1 MTNSISKKKCELYE
15 KSGRLQKKWK
25 KLFQGKPVSRPNTV
39 SSELTE
45 ARGLSGQLQNI
56 SFLLKLRDLCR
67 VLIKTAVKVS
77 SA

>member
-1 MTNSISKKKCELYE
+1 MKKVEDFK
-15 KSGRLQKKWK
+15 KKWK

-56 SFLLKLRDLCR
+56 SFLLKLRDLCMSCFNQN
-67 VLIKTAVKVS
+67 S
-77 SA
+77 SESI